1 ALVWNENVR
10 KNVERMQN
18 EYGRWM
24 WRLERTVRNAA
35 VQGESGW
42 SSFWEREVK
51 AKVAFVVRVLEED
64 GLVARVG
71 RACLMEIGVRSK
83 WWKKIGK
90 MTEELGVDVLSNLVW
105 LRRMSAIGVAEM
117 GICEDERKRMRKV
130 ELERRVQEVGRM
142 RWEEQLQRYERT
154 RRYAQEKGEMKLE
167 QYADG
172 QDGAGMRLMMR
183 GDCLPVRMNECVRWK
198 YGEDERRCTCGEE
211 ETERHVLFECVLY
224 ERLREEWLRR
234 WREERGEEDLVEGV
248 LGFAVTSA
256 DLERL
261 VLRSV
266 GKIWKERKRRERKI
280 EGKALV

>member
-1 ALVWNENVR
+1 
-10 KNVERMQN
+10 
-18 EYGRWM
+18 
-24 WRLERTVRNAA
+24 
-35 VQGESGW
+35 
-42 SSFWEREVK
+42 
-51 AKVAFVVRVLEED
+51 
-64 GLVARVG
+64 
-71 RACLMEIGVRSK
+71 
-83 WWKKIGK
+83 

-142 RWEEQLQRYERT
+142 RWEEQLQRNERT
-154 RRYAQEKGEMKLE
+154 RRYAQEKGEMKLK

-172 QDGAGMRLMMR
+172 QDGAGVRLMMR

-266 GKIWKERKRRERKI
+266 GKIWKERKRRER
-280 EGKALV
+280 ER

>member
-1 ALVWNENVR
+1 MAAKNECDWC
-10 KNVERMQN
+10 
-18 EYGRWM
+18 GR
-24 WRLERTVRNAA
+24 
-35 VQGESGW
+35 
-42 SSFWEREVK
+42 
-51 AKVAFVVRVLEED
+51 D
-64 GLVARVG
+64 
-71 RACLMEIGVRSK
+71 
-83 WWKKIGK
+83 
-90 MTEELGVDVLSNLVW
+90 
-105 LRRMSAIGVAEM
+105 

-142 RWEEQLQRYERT
+142 RWEEQLQRNERT

-172 QDGAGMRLMMR
+172 QDGAGVRLMMR

-248 LGFAVTSA
+248 LGRKLVAGLSDVQEQN
-256 DLERL
+256 ERDDEVVSGDQSSGEARSEL
-261 VLRSV
+261 AKEVLA
-266 GKIWKERKRRERKI
+266 GKR
-280 EGKALV
+280 GSTCAH

>member
-1 ALVWNENVR
+1 MAKFAAKRSGSYFVVGREAWKSLIVSRVMYASGALVWNENVR

-35 VQGESGW
+35 VHGESGW

-130 ELERRVQEVGRM
+130 ELERRVQEVGSL
-142 RWEEQLQRYERT
+142 RWEEQLQRNEST

-167 QYADG
+167 
-172 QDGAGMRLMMR
+172 
-183 GDCLPVRMNECVRWK
+183 
-198 YGEDERRCTCGEE
+198 
-211 ETERHVLFECVLY
+211 
-224 ERLREEWLRR
+224 
-234 WREERGEEDLVEGV
+234 
-248 LGFAVTSA
+248 
-256 DLERL
+256 
-261 VLRSV
+261 
-266 GKIWKERKRRERKI
+266 
-280 EGKALV
+280 

>member
-1 ALVWNENVR
+1 
-10 KNVERMQN
+10 
-18 EYGRWM
+18 
-24 WRLERTVRNAA
+24 
-35 VQGESGW
+35 
-42 SSFWEREVK
+42 
-51 AKVAFVVRVLEED
+51 
-64 GLVARVG
+64 
-71 RACLMEIGVRSK
+71 
-83 WWKKIGK
+83 

-142 RWEEQLQRYERT
+142 RWEEQLQRNERT

-172 QDGAGMRLMMR
+172 QDRAGVRLMMR

-224 ERLREEWLRR
+224 ERLREEGRGGFGGGSTGVR
-234 WREERGEEDLVEGV
+234 SNIRGPGTTGVEECRK
-248 LGFAVTSA
+248 
-256 DLERL
+256 DLE
-261 VLRSV
+261 
-266 GKIWKERKRRERKI
+266 GAKEERERKI